1 MWRFNEESG
10 YWVFDGYTE
19 LYFYQR
25 RIHEYPL
32 TLHLEKL
39 NLSITEAAICTAQRC
54 DREDFKEWK
63 STRPSE
69 QN

>member
-1 MWRFNEESG
+1 MWRFDDEFG

-25 RIHEYPL
+25 RIFEYPL

-39 NLSITEAAICTAQRC
+39 NLSITEAAICTLQRV
-54 DREDFKEWK
+54 DRDNFREWRN
-63 STRPSE
+63 SQR
-69 QN
+69 

>member
-1 MWRFNEESG
+1 MWRFDDELG

-25 RIHEYPL
+25 RILEYPL

-39 NLSITEAAICTAQRC
+39 NLSITEAAICTLQRV
-54 DREDFKEWK
+54 DRDNFREWRN
-63 STRPSE
+63 SQR
-69 QN
+69 